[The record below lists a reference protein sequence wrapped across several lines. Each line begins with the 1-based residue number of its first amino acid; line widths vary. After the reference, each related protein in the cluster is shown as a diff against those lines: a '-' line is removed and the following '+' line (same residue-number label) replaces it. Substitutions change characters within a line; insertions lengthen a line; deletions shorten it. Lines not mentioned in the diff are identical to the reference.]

1 MPSFCILVMH
11 FQYDRRIWYGL
22 LASLCCSPISVVQ
35 GRDWGGAGD
44 SVSHKGSFKHW
55 MGAQSLKVLHAPA
68 IRSTV
73 TPTLKSQV
81 VFAANVTVA
90 SEEQLYGEVNFKDL
104 KRVVTLKITKIV
116 VLDIKEGW
124 GGRQL

>member
-11 FQYDRRIWYGL
+11 LQYDRRIWYGL

-81 VFAANVTVA
+81 VLLQMSQWPVRSSYMVR
-90 SEEQLYGEVNFKDL
+90 SIS
-104 KRVVTLKITKIV
+104 RI
-116 VLDIKEGW
+116 
-124 GGRQL
+124 